1 MAVKF
6 RDYYE
11 TLGVGR
17 DASDAEIK
25 KAFRKLARRYHPDV
39 AKDKDIAEEKFK
51 AINEAYEVLSDPE
64 KRRKYDTL
72 GPEWEQRSAAGA
84 GAGAGGFGGFGGFQ
98 DAGDVHF
105 EGTGF
110 SDFFESLF
118 GQRARGGGFGAG
130 GGFGG
135 GAGTHRA
142 PRTQPGADIE
152 ADILISLE
160 EAMHGS
166 QRSIKFNRPSAD
178 GSPPTTKSVKIK
190 IPKGVSEGQ
199 RIRIAKMGQPGLNGG
214 APGDLYLR
222 VRLERHPDFHVE
234 GHDLIHDLR
243 LAPWEAVL
251 GTTVPIRSLHG
262 DTKIK
267 IPPGSEAN
275 TEFRLRGKGLPKD
288 SGDEFGDLYARVV
301 IVPPTEINTEEKALW
316 EKLRDASSFN
326 PRI

>member
-11 TLGVGR
+11 TLGVDR
-17 DASDAEIK
+17 NASDDEIK

-64 KRRKYDTL
+64 KRQKYDTL
-72 GPEWEQRSAAGA
+72 GPDWEQSMG
-84 GAGAGGFGGFGGFQ
+84 GGPGGGGFGGFPGG
-98 DAGDVHF
+98 GDFHF

-118 GQRARGGGFGAG
+118 GQRSRGGGFGG
-130 GGFGG
+130 FEGFGG
-135 GAGTHRA
+135 GPQA
-142 PRTQPGADIE
+142 PRTQRGADIE

-160 EAMHGS
+160 DLMTGS

-178 GSPPTTKSVKIK
+178 GGPPTTKSIKIK
-190 IPKGVSEGQ
+190 IPKGIEEGH
-199 RIRIAKMGQPGLNGG
+199 RIRVAKLGQPGLHGG
-214 APGDLYLR
+214 DPGDLYLR

-234 GHDLIHDLR
+234 GHDLIYDLR

-267 IPPGSEAN
+267 IPPGTEGN
-275 TEFRLRGKGLPKD
+275 TEFRLGGKGLPKD
-288 SGDEFGDLYARVV
+288 NGEVFGDLYAKVV
-301 IVPPTEINTEEKALW
+301 IIPPGELSDEERELW
-316 EKLRDASSFN
+316 EKLRDQSNFD